1 MYVGV
6 DVGGTFTDIAINLG
20 DGSDLILY
28 KLSSTPEAPEV
39 AIVEGIKTI
48 MKNHNLHIL
57 IYYILN
63 MHLSFSFDYL
73 YLILHR
79 LSM

>member
-28 KLSSTPEAPEV
+28 KLSSTPEA
-39 AIVEGIKTI
+39 IK
-48 MKNHNLHIL
+48 
-57 IYYILN
+57 
-63 MHLSFSFDYL
+63 
-73 YLILHR
+73 
-79 LSM
+79 